1 MNARRR
7 LVAGVVLLALVGGV
21 FWLLV
26 QPRLRVET
34 DLLALLPRSAADQRT
49 ASAVDAFSERL
60 ARKVV
65 FLVGATDPA
74 AASAAAHVFA
84 DTLSQ
89 SGVFRAVRERIG
101 EDLQASV
108 SFYLDHRARL
118 LSPRDQAM
126 LEAGGGEKFYR
137 SALLALYTPAGLMH
151 PIAGSLDPLGLGADY
166 LLEQLPAT
174 GNAQLR
180 GSQLAVTEKGQT
192 YVLVSAETD
201 GSPFA
206 GDVQDRAE
214 AALTTATRAAR
225 AAAPGEITLLQSG
238 ALQHATVAARRAQ
251 HEVALFGTIATLAV
265 LALMLVLFRDWRAPV
280 LGLIAISAG
289 AAAGISAT
297 HFAFGELHLVALV
310 FGSSLIGVA
319 IDYSM
324 HFYADQFR
332 APRSWVPTDALAHV
346 GRPILLSIG
355 ATVLGYMGLLLLP
368 FPGLKQ
374 MALISIA
381 GLIVACACV
390 FLIFPAAARGTGRD
404 LPRWCAQLIAAIEQS
419 GHYLA
424 KPRTRL
430 IVGVL
435 ALVFLAVG
443 LARVQFRDDIRT
455 LQMVTPRLAQV
466 ERRVSELLG
475 ALSESRYF
483 LVSGPDAESVLET
496 EEQLAQA
503 LRALKQ
509 GGAVEAFTAVSNSL
523 PSIRRQEQIQRL
535 LEQKILAD
543 DGLLPRLMQELGF
556 DAAHAAREVEA
567 FRNARTPLQPDEW
580 LANPISAAFRDL
592 WLGASDGH
600 YATVIALAGIHDTD
614 ALRAVAR
621 TIPGARFVDRVS
633 EISAVLARYRVAV
646 SELLLL
652 AYAAIFGVLAWRYG
666 IRDAVWLSAA
676 PLGATVLTL
685 AFAGIAGLQVNLFAV
700 LGLLLLL
707 ALGVDYAI
715 FLREASAARTTA
727 LLSVS
732 LSALTTMLAFGLL
745 GFSSTPLIRSI
756 GLTLLVGIGSCWLIA
771 VVGDSWRRPPTPL
784 GPGQV
789 RHG

>member
-7 LVAGVVLLALVGGV
+7 LVAGVLLLALVGGV

-34 DLLALLPRSAADQRT
+34 DLLALLPHSAADQRT

-60 ARKVV
+60 ARKVI
-65 FLVGATDPA
+65 FLVGAADPA

-84 DTLSQ
+84 DALSQ
-89 SGVFRAVRERIG
+89 SGAFRAVRERIG

-108 SFYLDHRARL
+108 SFYLGHRARL

-151 PIAGSLDPLGLGADY
+151 PIGGSRDPLGLGSDY

-174 GNAQLR
+174 GNVQLR
-180 GSQLAVTEKGQT
+180 GSQLAVTEQGQT
-192 YVLVSAETD
+192 FVLVSAETA

-214 AALTTATRAAR
+214 VALTTATRATR

-251 HEVALFGTIATLAV
+251 NEVALFGTIATLTV

-346 GRPILLSIG
+346 GQPILLSIG

-404 LPRWCAQLIAAIEQS
+404 LPRWCAQFIAAIEQS

-424 KPRTRL
+424 KRRARL
-430 IVGVL
+430 IVGAL

-503 LRALKQ
+503 LRALKR
-509 GGAVEAFTAVSNSL
+509 GGAIEAFTAVSNSL

-567 FRNARTPLQPDEW
+567 FRNSRTPLQPDEW
-580 LANPISAAFRDL
+580 LADPISTAFRDL

-600 YATVIALAGIHDTD
+600 YATVIVLAGIHDTD

-715 FLREASAARTTA
+715 FLRESSAERTTA

-784 GPGQV
+784 GPRQE

>member
-7 LVAGVVLLALVGGV
+7 LLAGALLLALVGAV

-26 QPRLRVET
+26 QPHLRVET
-34 DLLALLPRSAADQRT
+34 DLLALLPRSASDRLT

-60 ARKVV
+60 ARKVI
-65 FLVGATDPA
+65 FLVGAADPDV
-74 AASAAAHVFA
+74 ASKAAHTFA
-84 DTLSQ
+84 DSLAD
-89 SGVFRAVRERIG
+89 SGAFRAVHERVG
-101 EDLQASV
+101 ADVQASV
-108 SFYLDHRARL
+108 SFYLKHRSRL
-118 LSPRDQAM
+118 LSARDQAL
-126 LEAGGGEKFYR
+126 LEGGEGERLYR
-137 SALLALYTPAGLMH
+137 SALLALYTPAGLVH
-151 PIAGSLDPLGLGADY
+151 PIEASRDLLGLGADY

-180 GSQLAVTEKGQT
+180 GSQLTVTDNGQT
-192 YVLVSAETD
+192 FVLVSAETA

-214 AALTTATRAAR
+214 AALTCATRMARGAAR
-225 AAAPGEITLLQSG
+225 GEITLLQSG
-238 ALQHATVAARRAQ
+238 ALQHATVAARKAQ
-251 HEVALFGTIATLAV
+251 SEVAIFGTIATVAV

-297 HFAFGELHLVALV
+297 HFIFGELHLVALV

-332 APRSWVPTDALAHV
+332 APDRWAPTDALAHV

-355 ATVLGYMGLLLLP
+355 ATVLGYVGLLVLP

-404 LPRWCAQLIAAIEQS
+404 LPPWCARLIAALERS
-419 GHYLA
+419 GDHLA
-424 KPRTRL
+424 SRRTRL
-430 IVGVL
+430 TIGVL
-435 ALVFLAVG
+435 VLVFLAVG
-443 LARVQFRDDIRT
+443 LVRVEFRDDIRT

-466 ERRVSELLG
+466 ERRVSTLLG
-475 ALSESRYF
+475 TLSESRYF
-483 LVSGPDAESVLET
+483 LVSGPGAESVLQA
-496 EEQLAQA
+496 EERLTQI
-503 LRALKQ
+503 LRTIEQ
-509 GGAVEAFTAVSNSL
+509 RGGIESFTAVTNSL
-523 PSIRRQEQIQRL
+523 PSMRRQEQIQRL
-535 LEQKILAD
+535 LDQSVLAEE
-543 DGLLPRLMQELGF
+543 GLLPRLLRELGF
-556 DAAHAAREVEA
+556 DAAYAAKEIAA
-567 FRNARTPLQPDEW
+567 FRSARAPLQPDEW
-580 LANPISAAFRDL
+580 LADPISTPFRDL
-592 WLGASDGH
+592 WLGSSGGQ
-600 YATVIALAGIHDTD
+600 YVTVVTLAGIHDVN
-614 ALRAVAR
+614 ALRDVAH
-621 TIPGARFVDRVS
+621 TIPAVRFVDRIG
-633 EISAVLARYRVAV
+633 EISGVLARYRVAV

-652 AYAAIFGVLAWRYG
+652 AYAAIFVVLAWRYG
-666 IRDAVWLSAA
+666 LRDAIRLIAA
-676 PLGATVLTL
+676 PLGATLLTL

-715 FLREASAARTTA
+715 FLRESSAERTTA

-756 GLTLLVGIGSCWLIA
+756 GLTLLVGIGCCWLIA
-771 VVGDSWRRPPTPL
+771 VVGDAWRRRAAP
-784 GPGQV
+784 GPGQE